1 MLNGIVLDPTL
12 VPPESHRR
20 ATDPIERHISEIQ
33 CVINDEKVEELLLG
47 LQAYAIERRTEKLDG
62 GFSGRSV
69 FQTMSV
75 GYCRNLWIHGD
86 NWR

>member
-47 LQAYAIERRTEKLDG
+47 LQA
-62 GFSGRSV
+62 
-69 FQTMSV
+69 
-75 GYCRNLWIHGD
+75 
-86 NWR
+86 